1 MSFVRCSWGYKKP
14 IPFPAFFFSQ
24 RCYCLSETSSSL
36 LSTTHSLEINHHFQT
51 RSSLSSRPDSMRF
64 FVQLKS
70 PLLILSN
77 MVLLEAQLHLRL
89 RVSSRSLDLAF
100 VPSETPSA
108 TSWPSSLKGGF
119 KIRIIRSQI
128 RHVLPREK
136 EHDMI
141 SV

>member
-1 MSFVRCSWGYKKP
+1 
-14 IPFPAFFFSQ
+14 
-24 RCYCLSETSSSL
+24 
-36 LSTTHSLEINHHFQT
+36 
-51 RSSLSSRPDSMRF
+51 MRLF
-64 FVQLKS
+64 ILDLKS

-89 RVSSRSLDLAF
+89 RVSSRSLDLSF

-128 RHVLPREK
+128 QHVLPREK

-141 SV
+141 SH